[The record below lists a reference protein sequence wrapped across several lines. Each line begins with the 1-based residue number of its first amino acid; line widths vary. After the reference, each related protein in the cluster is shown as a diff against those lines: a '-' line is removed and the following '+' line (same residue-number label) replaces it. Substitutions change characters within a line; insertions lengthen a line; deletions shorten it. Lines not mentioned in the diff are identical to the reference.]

1 MQQPFTQSNQTIKNE
16 QEAQDE
22 NNKLVQIDL
31 SLEAKVILAF
41 KNKRANKLK
50 LLDQVPRA
58 NIDLNNQLTDK
69 TKFLHPIA
77 CTVAKRILN
86 KLSRKEVIFTH
97 KELSE
102 ITNCLNDQ
110 NVRIIKQLG
119 NLLEFKYHQKY
130 LEHNHCY
137 IFKIHTKIIEILE
150 NAKLGKGGVL

>member
-1 MQQPFTQSNQTIKNE
+1 MQQPLNQTNQAIENE
-16 QEAQDE
+16 QKAQV
-22 NNKLVQIDL
+22 NLVQIDL

-50 LLDQVPRA
+50 LLDKLTRA

-86 KLSRKEVIFTH
+86 KLSRKGVIEVIFTH

-137 IFKIHTKIIEILE
+137 IFKIHPKIIEILE